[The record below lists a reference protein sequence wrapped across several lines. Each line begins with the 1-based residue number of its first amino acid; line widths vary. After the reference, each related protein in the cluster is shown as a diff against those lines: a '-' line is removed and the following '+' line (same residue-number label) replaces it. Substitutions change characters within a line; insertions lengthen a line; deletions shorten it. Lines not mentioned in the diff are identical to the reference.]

1 MSEIHVVPK
10 DMKAAITVA
19 TEAESSVR
27 KADSAGHLSKA
38 QGAVPGAE
46 SVNYMSE
53 LGTSWTN
60 ETKAAADSSQKLATE
75 MQNALNQYQTA
86 DAAAAA
92 AGAAAGGALGG
103 N

>member
-19 TEAESSVR
+19 TEAESNVR

-38 QGAVPGAE
+38 KAAVSGAE
-46 SVNYMSE
+46 SVNYMAE
-53 LGTSWTN
+53 LGTRWTS
-60 ETKAAADSSQKLATE
+60 ETTAAADSSQKLATE
-75 MQNALNQYQTA
+75 TQNALNQYEAA
-86 DAAAAA
+86 DAAA
-92 AGAAAGGALGG
+92 GARAGGVMGG